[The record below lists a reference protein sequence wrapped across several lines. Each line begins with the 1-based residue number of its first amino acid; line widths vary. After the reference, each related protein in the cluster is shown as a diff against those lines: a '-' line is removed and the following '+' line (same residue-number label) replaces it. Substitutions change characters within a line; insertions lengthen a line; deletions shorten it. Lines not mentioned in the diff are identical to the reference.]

1 MYLLYEGPSELD
13 GEPIVALLTGD
24 DRPSSNKKTGPML
37 QTWILKQNESPT
49 EAYHN
54 KTTHSICGDCPLQN
68 GVCYVNLVHGPN
80 GAWHSYKA
88 GNYKTCNL
96 KTLGRNRIIRLGA
109 YGDPNAVPKS
119 IWENLLSYALAW
131 TGYVH
136 THTELKG
143 IVQASCETEEQAV
156 ELQAAGWKTYRSKME
171 HEPLMPGEILCPHE
185 KTGIQCI
192 QCLLCDGKTK
202 NIAAN
207 VHGAQWKIDRYANHR
222 QTMELQ
228 LADTV

>member
-13 GEPIVALLTGD
+13 GEPIVLLMTGD
-24 DRPSSNKKTGPML
+24 DRPSSNTKTGPMM
-37 QTWILKQNESPT
+37 QTWIIKQNESPT

-54 KTTHSICGDCPLQN
+54 QTTQSICGDCPLQN
-68 GVCYVNLVHGPN
+68 GICYVTLSHSPTRV
-80 GAWHSYKA
+80 WKSYKA
-88 GNYKTCNL
+88 GNYKTGNL
-96 KTLGRNRIIRLGA
+96 KTIGRNRLIRAGA
-109 YGDPNAVPKS
+109 YGDPNAVPKG
-119 IWENLLSYALAW
+119 IWEHLLMYALGH

-143 IVQASCETEEQAV
+143 VLQASCETEEQAA

-207 VHGAQWKIDRYANHR
+207 IHGAEWKKNRYEDYR
-222 QTMELQ
+222 QSLELQ
-228 LADTV
+228 FADVV